1 MSMRWRA
8 NTMAATVLLL
18 AAVLSAGG
26 CGQACAGQCGP
37 PYQLQVIFRPG
48 TPQEAAVAALRRC
61 AGDPLVARIG
71 NVRWFRGPG
80 EPPGSQTATIY
91 TRAMPVGARHVHL
104 LACLR
109 RSPSVTQASW
119 PD

>member
-1 MSMRWRA
+1 MAWRA
-8 NTMAATVLLL
+8 NTVAAAVLLL
-18 AAVLSAGG
+18 AAVISAAG

-37 PYQLQVIFRPG
+37 PYQLQVVFRAG
-48 TPQEAAVAALRRC
+48 TPREAAAAVLRRC
-61 AGDPLVARIG
+61 ASDPLVARIG

-80 EPPGSQTATIY
+80 ESPGSLTATVY
-91 TRAMPVGARHVHL
+91 TRSMPIGTQHVPL
-104 LACLR
+104 LECLH